1 MLDLHEIGLNI
12 FLEAEGKEKPGKK
25 KTEQSRRIIF
35 MDNKLISKLMTI

>member
-25 KTEQSRRIIF
+25 KNRTEQKNYF
-35 MDNKLISKLMTI
+35 YG